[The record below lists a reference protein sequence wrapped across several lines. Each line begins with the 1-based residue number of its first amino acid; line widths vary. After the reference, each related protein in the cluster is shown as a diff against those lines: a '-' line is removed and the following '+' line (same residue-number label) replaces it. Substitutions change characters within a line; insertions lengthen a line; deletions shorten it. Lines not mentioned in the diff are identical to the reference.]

1 MLAYSV
7 RLLLINTFIEVHFV
21 GMVIFEVHVV
31 GMVILKGIGKS
42 F

>member
-7 RLLLINTFIEVHFV
+7 RLLLINTFIEVNVV